1 MKINF
6 FGLYSLTET
15 GNTNFNLLFEN
26 LFNVDVTNV
35 TFIIYE
41 FGRLF
46 TTISHPINTFAGIVL
61 ILLLIFANNQYSYMS
76 LGFLLF
82 HIIWIHYD
90 YVRLFLP
97 LVVLVSSSFL
107 LKIRTMNLLSSHKKL
122 LVFFSFLFLIPYSL
136 QINNQINSLNLQR
149 GPYQDE
155 SQSLFN
161 YIENNYED
169 GLFSFPSARVFTLF
183 TKLDSYKISD
193 KTIDETII
201 ICEFNK
207 EQCKFP
213 SKYKLVYENNL
224 YKVFEP

>member
-1 MKINF
+1 
-6 FGLYSLTET
+6 
-15 GNTNFNLLFEN
+15 
-26 LFNVDVTNV
+26 
-35 TFIIYE
+35 
-41 FGRLF
+41 
-46 TTISHPINTFAGIVL
+46 
-61 ILLLIFANNQYSYMS
+61 MS

-122 LVFFSFLFLIPYSL
+122 LVFFSFLLLIPYSL

-155 SQSLFN
+155 SQSLFI

-169 GLFSFPSARVFTLF
+169 GLFSFHSARVFTLF

-193 KTIDETII
+193 KTIDDTII
-201 ICEFNK
+201 ICEFNR